1 VESDSLARLAATDGL
16 TGVANYRTFRDRL
29 TVEGKRAERHGR
41 PLSLV
46 MLDVDRFKTINDQ
59 HGHGVGDRVLVE
71 FARRLA
77 AQVRESDLVARVGGE
92 EFALLLPETSAS
104 AAVTLAERAREA
116 VQKELFDVVGQVTVS
131 VGVCSLDESHDA
143 ESLVGLA
150 DTAMYWAKSG
160 GRNATC
166 RYSEEARAA
175 HPA

>member
-1 VESDSLARLAATDGL
+1 
-16 TGVANYRTFRDRL
+16 
-29 TVEGKRAERHGR
+29 
-41 PLSLV
+41 